1 MQRHDS
7 LDYRR
12 SLHRLMERG
21 DPAEIKSIAERQE
34 RTVDALLER
43 LYSDNASDKRELVLL
58 ADEVGL
64 GKTFVALGVAWS
76 VLQARITAGLPMKP
90 VLIVTPNSQAL
101 YGKWQRDAETFLKEA
116 ISQDAA
122 PSEVLVHPV
131 ETPHALVD
139 AMRKRKPTIVVARM
153 SAFSGRL
160 HDYDLALETTL
171 HALFNDERFGLS
183 VDDRLRL
190 LPASQWP
197 VMHSRECVD
206 LRRSSSVFR
215 AADECERVRF
225 QPRHVDRAL
234 KRLKQVSPLLIKH
247 IEDSFQRVRS
257 GNSPRTDFKS
267 SIKELAR
274 AALAE
279 RAGSEVPFVIVDEI
293 HNWKNHPTSW
303 QRFLHVFGGRVE
315 RMLGLS
321 ATPFQL
327 DPGELIRL
335 LDLRKCLSLD
345 SERAEQLTASVERL
359 RVHLDDAQSKG
370 ARLSE
375 AWAEMRS
382 RDLDEIEKAWANRA
396 EGLPAALPSRLDNA
410 LRAAMAV
417 ESAHQDLM
425 SSLRPFLVRHRR
437 DTRHRRWRIGCDAD
451 APLHDRQ
458 DWAQTLTWRPGLD
471 VRGDGELVHYLMMR
485 ATQESK
491 SGHGTTSLGSDL
503 GGSYGFFR
511 DHELKRLCEQN
522 APAARPYLALVD
534 LATGQAASE
543 SHPKVRVT
551 AQRAFNAW
559 LQGEK
564 TLVFCFNPL
573 TVDTLRD
580 AVTERIRQ
588 HEQNTMCAAFGCTPE
603 EYPKRLE
610 NFQKRLYDYHQS
622 LFLLLQDHPLA
633 GPEGRIPASLC
644 LTDDDL
650 AQITRKLA
658 ASGPPRDRSRFDRRR
673 ILAATEQVLAARLRT
688 SSAGHAW
695 LDGIAALH
703 EVSGRT
709 LLDDILSP
717 DWPFI
722 RRSRVEGIQAD
733 GEAEPFPD
741 EDKAQGGDGEGDA
754 AHVAAWADVLSG
766 RAGRAILAPYLSDE
780 PELPS
785 LILRWHAHD
794 MHQLPARHRALAT
807 RMLRRMVRSP
817 GFLARFVLNDAA
829 MEETREDAGDH
840 ADIQWTARLHER
852 WSTPPTGSESAQERF
867 KAYLETLKKAVGHD
881 KGTEA
886 YENASRNRE
895 TVARVTGSVKNLER
909 DRYFTGFN
917 TPLVPEVLIV
927 TSVGQ
932 EGIDLHRECR
942 HVIHH
947 DLPWN
952 PATLEQRTGRVDRI
966 GSKAERLAGLDAD
979 AGSLDVVVPYLA
991 NTYDEYRFRRVHA
1004 RAHLFEVTMG
1014 ASYAVDESDWNQ
1026 LEDEEMPVADDRD
1039 EGDNLDVS
1047 VPLSESIAQSLRMRL
1062 EAEPGRPKR
1071 AGSNHCTES
1080 PDGH

>member
-7 LDYRR
+7 LNYRR

-21 DPAEIKSIAERQE
+21 DPAEINSIAERQE
-34 RTVDALLER
+34 RTVDALLTR
-43 LYSDNASDKRELVLL
+43 LYSGDVSVQRELVLL

-131 ETPHALVD
+131 ETPHALVE
-139 AMRKRKPTIVVARM
+139 AMRKRKPAIVVARM

-183 VDDRLRL
+183 VDERQRL
-190 LPASQWP
+190 LPESQWAA
-197 VMHSRECVD
+197 MQSRKRLD
-206 LRRSSSVFR
+206 LRRSSVVFR
-215 AADECERVRF
+215 DANECERVRF

-247 IEDSFQRVRS
+247 IEDSFQRVRN

-345 SERAEQLTASVERL
+345 SERAGQLTASVERL

-375 AWAEMRS
+375 AWAEVRA
-382 RDLDEIEKAWANRA
+382 RDLDDIEKAWANRA
-396 EGLPAALPSRLDNA
+396 EGLPAALPSRLDSA

-522 APAARPYLALVD
+522 APPARPYLALVD

-551 AQRAFNAW
+551 VNRVFDAW
-559 LQGEK
+559 LKGEK
-564 TLVFCFNPL
+564 TLVFCFNRV
-573 TVDTLRD
+573 TVNTLHG
-580 AVTERIRQ
+580 AVAERIRQ
-588 HEQNTMCAAFGCTPE
+588 HEEQVMCAAFGCAPDA
-603 EYPKRLE
+603 YRGRLE

-622 LFLLLQDHPLA
+622 LFLLFQDHPLA
-633 GPEGRIPASLC
+633 GPEGRLPVSLC
-644 LTDDDL
+644 LTDGDL
-650 AQITRKLA
+650 AQIARKLA
-658 ASGPPRDRSRFDRRR
+658 AGGPPRGRSRFDRRR
-673 ILAATEQVLAARLRT
+673 VLAATEQVLAARLKA
-688 SSAGHAW
+688 SSAGQAW
-695 LDGIAALH
+695 LDGIAALQ

-709 LLDDILSP
+709 LLDEILSP
-717 DWPFI
+717 EWPRL
-722 RRSRVEGIQAD
+722 RRTLVEGIQAG
-733 GEAEPFPD
+733 GEAEPFPKD
-741 EDKAQGGDGEGDA
+741 EDVGAALSSSGDEA
-754 AHVAAWADVLSG
+754 LNAWAVVLNG
-766 RAGRAILAPYLSDE
+766 RAGRAVLAPYLPYGLDQS
-780 PELPS
+780 S
-785 LILRWHAHD
+785 LITRWHARE
-794 MHQLPARHRALAT
+794 MHGLPMSLRALAN
-807 RMLRRMVRSP
+807 RMLRRMVRLD
-817 GFLARFVLNDAA
+817 GFLARFLLNDANA
-829 MEETREDAGDH
+829 EQTREDATEVLDRH
-840 ADIQWTARLHER
+840 WAARLHER
-852 WSTPPTGSESAQERF
+852 WCAPPAGGESAQQRF
-867 KAYLETLKKAVGHD
+867 NDYLDTLKKVVD
-881 KGTEA
+881 
-886 YENASRNRE
+886 RE
-895 TVARVTGSVKNLER
+895 TSIKAYFEAARNHEVVAKVTGKCANSDRV
-909 DRYFTGFN
+909 RYFTGFN

-1026 LEDEEMPVADDRD
+1026 LEDEEIPVADDRD
-1039 EGDNLDVS
+1039 ESDNLDVS
-1047 VPLSESIAQSLRMRL
+1047 VPLPESIAQSLRMRL
-1062 EAEPGRPKR
+1062 EAEPGRP
-1071 AGSNHCTES
+1071 
-1080 PDGH
+1080 